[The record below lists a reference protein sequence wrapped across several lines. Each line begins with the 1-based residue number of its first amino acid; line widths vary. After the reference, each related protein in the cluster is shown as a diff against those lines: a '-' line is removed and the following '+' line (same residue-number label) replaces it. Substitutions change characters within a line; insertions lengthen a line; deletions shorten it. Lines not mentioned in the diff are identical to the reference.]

1 MGSGPMKR
9 QAICRNGVLLAV
21 ALVTSLSWSAP
32 SAAQQGLDPRPAA
45 MNLTWWH
52 PVAAGAGVTA
62 LFLIDRPLRDA
73 IQRNQSDFLSDVS
86 DVAKTFKDPPVY
98 AVAAVGTAA
107 LGLVVQDPK
116 ITVTGLH
123 IAAAYG
129 IAGGMHIGSKW
140 VFGRSRPNRTPES
153 ATNFDFWDGDSN
165 SSFPSGSAAVT
176 FSLATILADAI
187 DRKPV
192 TILVYSAATLNSWS
206 RLYGDRHWLSD
217 VAFGAL
223 IGVTSAKLVNGSWT
237 VFGLRPPT
245 LWTDGQSMSMG
256 YTIPLR

>member
-1 MGSGPMKR
+1 MKSR
-9 QAICRNGVLLAV
+9 RSFTRSVIFTTVVGLMI
-21 ALVTSLSWSAP
+21 ALP
-32 SAAQQGLDPRPAA
+32 SASEGQQGMDPRPPA
-45 MNLTWWH
+45 MNIEWWH
-52 PVAAGAGVTA
+52 PLAAGAGITT
-62 LFLIDRPLRDA
+62 LFLIDRPLSDA
-73 IQRNQSDFLSDVS
+73 IRDNRSDFLSDIS

-98 AVAAVGTAA
+98 YIATAATVA

-116 ITVTGLH
+116 ITATGVH
-123 IAAAYG
+123 IATAYG
-129 IAGGMHIGSKW
+129 IAGGLHIGSKW
-140 VFGRSRPNRTPES
+140 VFGRSRPSQTPES
-153 ATNFDFWDGDSN
+153 ATNFDFWNGNSN

-217 VAFGAL
+217 VALGAL
-223 IGVTSAKLVNGSWT
+223 IGVTSAKLVNGEWT
-237 VFGLRPPT
+237 VFGLRPPV

>member
-1 MGSGPMKR
+1 MMR
-9 QAICRNGVLLAV
+9 VTRLLRTTASAV
-21 ALVTSLSWSAP
+21 TAAVIVAATALPAT
-32 SAAQQGLDPRPAA
+32 AQQSADARPPA
-45 MNLTWWH
+45 MNIEWWH
-52 PVAAGAGVTA
+52 PLAAGAGITT

-73 IQRNQSDFLSDVS
+73 IQNNQSDFLGDVS

-98 AVAAVGTAA
+98 VVASAGTVA
-107 LGLVVQDPK
+107 LGLIAQDPK
-116 ITVTGLH
+116 ITTTGLH

-129 IAGGMHIGSKW
+129 IAGGLHIGSKW
-140 VFGRSRPNRTPES
+140 VFGRSRPSQTPDD
-153 ATNFDFWDGDSN
+153 ATIFDFWDGGAN

-176 FSLATILADAI
+176 FSLATILSDAI

-223 IGVTSAKLVNGSWT
+223 IGITSAKLVNGSWT
-237 VFGLRPPT
+237 VFGLRPPA

>member
-1 MGSGPMKR
+1 MRRISLLIVAATVASG
-9 QAICRNGVLLAV
+9 AYSSEV
-21 ALVTSLSWSAP
+21 
-32 SAAQQGLDPRPAA
+32 AAQQGMDPRPPA
-45 MNLTWWH
+45 MNIEWWH
-52 PVAAGAGVTA
+52 PLAAGAGVTT

-73 IQRNQSDFLSDVS
+73 IQNNQSDFLGDIS

-98 AVAAVGTAA
+98 AVATVGTLAVGLIA
-107 LGLVVQDPK
+107 QDPK
-116 ITVTGLH
+116 ITATGFH

-129 IAGGMHIGSKW
+129 IAGGLHIGSKW
-140 VFGRSRPNRTPES
+140 VFGRSRPNRTPED
-153 ATNFDFWDGDSN
+153 ATIFDFWDGDSN

-223 IGVTSAKLVNGSWT
+223 IGVTTAKVVNGSWT
-237 VFGLRPPT
+237 VFGLRPPQ
-245 LWTDGQSMSMG
+245 LWTDGRSMSMG
-256 YTIPLR
+256 YAIPLR